1 VLEKVRHRVLVTLRR
16 DQPLWRVKNT
26 CPACSYRLHDEKD
39 LKLKML
45 IAMDGNNSLKRL
57 RRDGGA
63 KDETD
68 VRLSQCALPDSRT
81 APGDYYVTRAKVDEW
96 EKNVIKKK
104 NPRLGSVSLCHLLF
118 TVH

>member
-1 VLEKVRHRVLVTLRR
+1 MLEKVRHRVLVTLQC
-16 DQPLWRVKNT
+16 DQPLWRMKNT
-26 CPACSYRLHDEKD
+26 CPACSYQLHDEKD

-45 IAMDGNNSLKRL
+45 IAMDGNNSLKCL
-57 RRDGGA
+57 RRDGGV

-68 VRLSQCALPDSRT
+68 VQLSQCALPDLQT
-81 APGDYYVTRAKVDEW
+81 APGDYYVMHAKVDEW

-104 NPRLGSVSLCHLLF
+104 NPRLGSVSLCHSLF